1 MTFLFQDLRE
11 HQLEV
16 VEEYQNS
23 FWHLTIGMKTS
34 YMYRVIVLCVDNVC
48 YRNSFKTKKT
58 KRLNTFTNVLSLLT
72 RSYNLSIPK

>member
-34 YMYRVIVLCVDNVC
+34 YMYSVIVRCVDNVC
-48 YRNSFKTKKT
+48 YRNSFKTKKQ
-58 KRLNTFTNVLSLLT
+58 RDLILLQMF
-72 RSYNLSIPK
+72 